1 MLRDWQKR
9 CINHATET
17 YTRHATYLMLAC
29 PGAGKTITAAHIAKS
44 LIDNNKVDYVV
55 CFSPSRV
62 VCQSIEHTFEHVLHR
77 KFNGRLGALGMS
89 RTYHSLINTT
99 ELISDLSNS
108 RVLVIF
114 DEIHHCAGDG
124 DSPSNVWGMQLLATI
139 QNLATYT
146 LSLTGT
152 PWRTDTLPI
161 PFAKYTDPDGNILCD
176 FSYDIVEAIK
186 DNVCRMPQITAIDLQ
201 HVVVKKNQQLKTY
214 DNLQHILEEG
224 EVSYQTIIKHPEV
237 IKHLLS
243 QSIEQ
248 LDSLRCC
255 SPNAGGLIVA
265 SSYLHA
271 LQIQSILSGQFNK
284 ESTLVSCRLDDSPE
298 LIEYFKNSQSEW
310 IISIAMISEGTDI
323 PRLQVCCNLTDVTTE
338 LYFRQI
344 LGRILRVTQ
353 TQSHFAYMFMLAEP
367 KLVEYAKRLDEAVP
381 GTYTYQKS
389 AHLLDSIDNSTPKE
403 LPRKPSSS
411 NDNKTSTGFDF
422 ESGGVNNH
430 QLSGKNKI
438 DDLVLSSFKSQIL
451 SSYLIYAQ

>member
-1 MLRDWQKR
+1 MLRDWQNR
-9 CINHATET
+9 CIKHATET
-17 YTRHATYLMLAC
+17 YTHQAGYLMLAC
-29 PGAGKTITAAHIAKS
+29 PGSGKTIAAAHIAKS
-44 LIDNNKVDYVV
+44 LIDDNKIDYIV
-55 CFSPSRV
+55 CFSPSRI
-62 VCQSIEHTFEHVLHR
+62 VCQSIEQTFEHVLNR

-89 RTYHSLINTT
+89 KTYHSLINTT
-99 ELISDLSNS
+99 DLISDLSNS

-161 PFAKYTDPDGNILCD
+161 PFAKYTDPEGNILCD

-186 DNVCRMPQITAIDLQ
+186 DNVCRMPQITAIDLE
-201 HVVVKKNQQLKTY
+201 HVVVKKNHQIYTY
-214 DNLQHILEEG
+214 NSLQHLLEDEG
-224 EVSYQTIIKHPEV
+224 VSYQAIIKHPEV

-243 QSIEQ
+243 KSIEQ
-248 LDSLRCC
+248 LDNLRGS

-271 LQIQSILSGQFNK
+271 FQIQSILSGHFNK
-284 ESTLVSCRLDDSPE
+284 ESTLVSCRFDDSPE
-298 LIEYFKNSQSEW
+298 LIDYFKNNQSEW

-353 TQSHFAYMFMLAEP
+353 NQSNFAYMFMLAEP

-389 AHLLDSIDNSTPKE
+389 AHLIDSIDNSTKSDFQK
-403 LPRKPSSS
+403 KPSSS
-411 NDNKTSTGFDF
+411 KNTNTNTELDFNSSDTS
-422 ESGGVNNH
+422 NH
-430 QLSGKNKI
+430 QLDNKNRVDELI
-438 DDLVLSSFKSQIL
+438 LSSFKSQIL
-451 SSYLIYAQ
+451 SSYLIGL